1 VTAIQA
7 RQLSKRYR
15 QYAKPVDLFKEWLL
29 RRPFHSEIHAL
40 NPVDLSIEKGATFG
54 VIGDNGAGKSTLL
67 KLLAGTL
74 QPTTGSLRIVGR
86 KSAILELGSGFHPE
100 FSGLENIRLA
110 CSMLGL
116 SASETKA
123 RIPDII
129 AFSELGDAIMRPVKS
144 YSSGMFVRLAFSVV
158 TSIEPDVLIV
168 DEALSVGDAL
178 FQKKSMDRMMGFRD
192 EKRTLVFCSH
202 NLYQVKELCEQ
213 AIWLDHGVI
222 RAQGD
227 SATVVDDYQDYVR
240 SRQGAVPSG
249 QRISAESE
257 AVSDVYLQEVYL
269 QGGIDTAEGTPLFRH
284 GDPLV
289 INVRAEIGAR
299 PVDDVHIGLVLI
311 RNDGLQVYGVST
323 LIDQCNL
330 LPVEGSIHG
339 ARLRFDSLML
349 LSGDYAL
356 EAWLIDRSGLHVYDS
371 RPICC
376 QFKVRHESSE
386 VGLVK
391 MAHQWEPVEHAATP

>member
-1 VTAIQA
+1 VIAIQA
-7 RQLSKRYR
+7 HQLSKRYR
-15 QYAKPVDLFKEWLL
+15 QYAKPMDLFKEWLL
-29 RRPFHSEIHAL
+29 KRPFHSEINAL
-40 NPVDLSIEKGATFG
+40 NPVDLSIEKGTTFG

-74 QPTTGSLRIVGR
+74 QPSTGSLHIEGR

-178 FQKKSMDRMMGFRD
+178 FQKKSMDRMMGFR
-192 EKRTLVFCSH
+192 EEQRTLVFCSH
-202 NLYQVKELCEQ
+202 NLYQVKELCKQ

-222 RAQGD
+222 RARGD

-240 SRQGAVPSG
+240 SHQGAVSSG
-249 QRISAESE
+249 QRISAETD
-257 AVSDVYLQEVYL
+257 AVSDVYLQEVSV

-284 GDPLV
+284 GDALV
-289 INVRAEIGAR
+289 IDVQAQIGAR
-299 PVDDVHIGLVLI
+299 PVDDVHVGLVLI

-330 LPVEGSIHG
+330 QPLQGRLHG
-339 ARLRFDSLML
+339 ARLRFDPLML
-349 LSGDYAL
+349 MSGDYAL

-391 MAHQWEPVEHAATP
+391 MAHQWEPVEHAASV

>member
-1 VTAIQA
+1 MNAIQA
-7 RQLSKRYR
+7 HHLSKHYR
-15 QYAKPVDLFKEWLL
+15 QYAKPMDLFKEWLL
-29 RRPFHSEIHAL
+29 RRPFHAEVKAL
-40 NPVDLSIEKGATFG
+40 APIDLNIEKGATFG

-74 QPTTGSLRIVGR
+74 PPSTGTLQIEGR

-110 CSMLGL
+110 CSVLGL
-116 SASETKA
+116 SAAETSQ
-123 RIPDII
+123 RMPDII
-129 AFSELGDAIMRPVKS
+129 AFSELGDAVHRPVKS

-178 FQKKSMDRMMGFRD
+178 FQKKSMDRMMRFRD
-192 EKRTLVFCSH
+192 EQRTLVFCSH

-213 AIWLDHGVI
+213 AIWLEEGVVK
-222 RAQGD
+222 AQGD

-240 SRQGAVPSG
+240 SRQSARPNS
-249 QRISAESE
+249 QRVTPEMD
-257 AVSDVYLQEVYL
+257 AVSDVYLQDVSLE
-269 QGGIDTAEGTPLFRH
+269 GGIDTAEGVPLFRF
-284 GDPLV
+284 GDPFA
-289 INVRAEIGAR
+289 IKIRAEIGSH
-299 PVDDVHIGLVLI
+299 PVDDVHIGLILI

-323 LIDQCNL
+323 LIDQYNL
-330 LPVEGSIHG
+330 LPIEATTYGV
-339 ARLRFDSLML
+339 RLVFDPLML
-349 LSGDYAL
+349 MSGDYAL
-356 EAWLIDRSGLHVYDS
+356 EAWLLDRSGLHVYDS

-376 QFKVRHESSE
+376 QFRVRHESSE

-391 MAHQWEPVEHAATP
+391 MAHQWEPVT